1 MRMSEIIPVRI
12 VRMYMITFM
21 VHFESRASNILVN
34 WVFGLSGMIKI
45 RPRKKLKKN
54 QKIKK

>member
-1 MRMSEIIPVRI
+1 MRIGQTIPVRI

-21 VHFESRASNILVN
+21 VNFGSRASNILVN

-45 RPRKKLKKN
+45 RP
-54 QKIKK
+54 